1 MEYRVV
7 CETMPKKPGD
17 SRAVTYL
24 ERHGPSPRGELPVKN
39 LATNVRALVGT
50 LNITGGPGG
59 GGSTAGVAGG
69 LTGIAYLREEHDLRT
84 VVETWLAVNRDA
96 VEEISPDSVRRRLRA
111 SVPHDKRDV
120 VSDVLSEAG
129 YEVDYTDRG
138 GRQTE
143 PFECSLCGES
153 VPDIASHLPNCPE
166 R

>member
-1 MEYRVV
+1 
-7 CETMPKKPGD
+7 MPKKPAD
-17 SRAVTYL
+17 SRAVNYL
-24 ERHGPSPRGELPVKN
+24 ESHGPSPRGELPVKN
-39 LATNVRALVGT
+39 LAKNVRGLVGT

-69 LTGIAYLREEHDLRT
+69 LTGIAYLREQHDLQT
-84 VVETWLAVNRDA
+84 VIKAWLAVNREA

-111 SVPHDKRDV
+111 SVPHGKRDV

>member
-1 MEYRVV
+1 M
-7 CETMPKKPGD
+7 CETMPKKPAD

-24 ERHGPSPRGELPVKN
+24 AEHGPSPRGDLPVQN
-39 LATNVRALVGT
+39 LAKNVRALVGT
-50 LNITGGPGG
+50 LNISGGPGG

-69 LTGIAYLREEHDLRT
+69 LTGIAYLREQHDLQE
-84 VVETWLAVNRDA
+84 VLEAWLEVNNEE

-111 SVPHDKRDV
+111 SVPHEKRDV
-120 VSDVLSEAG
+120 VSEVLTEAG

-143 PFECSLCGES
+143 PFECSLCGEQ
-153 VPDIASHLPNCPE
+153 VPDIASHLQDCPE